1 MQPGIWKTP
10 TLLLPQPNHKV
21 SDDLVTAEGSSLL
34 KFLVFIYLPLF
45 HLRPLNGMDGGAAS
59 GLEALKMQMP
69 KKCRPGPPPPPSA
82 QMQGWWRMLKRGAAP
97 PPLTPAHTGRPCLHG
112 WGRSPL
118 PATPHPLRG
127 RKLLPTSTA
136 PGPILELP
144 PQSSCPCGKKLATLV
159 KLWLLQI
166 WFKKKFHFVQFLKFP
181 RCWQFRTKNYI
192 NLHSNHI
199 SKNKTFRCQ

>member
-1 MQPGIWKTP
+1 MEGQPQGWK
-10 TLLLPQPNHKV
+10 H
-21 SDDLVTAEGSSLL
+21 L
-34 KFLVFIYLPLF
+34 KCKC
-45 HLRPLNGMDGGAAS
+45 LRSAG
-59 GLEALKMQMP
+59 Q
-69 KKCRPGPPPPPSA
+69 GPPPTKCSDAGLVENAKEGGCTPS
-82 QMQGWWRMLKRGAAP
+82 P
-97 PPLTPAHTGRPCLHG
+97 DP
-112 WGRSPL
+112 RSHWETLSAWLRAL